1 MRATIRD
8 GLPEIPGVKLAFYE
22 DADEGGGS
30 TYFAVNI
37 FGQDATLLAKLGDEA
52 KRRLETIGGVQGITT
67 SYGKSRKEIQV
78 KVDRDKRQ
86 SWA

>member
-1 MRATIRD
+1 MSPHDVTTRTLYRH
-8 GLPEIPGVKLAFYE
+8 E
-22 DADEGGGS
+22 DADSGGGS
-30 TYFAVNI
+30 TYFVVNI
-37 FGQDATLLAKLGDEA
+37 FGQAATLLAKLGDEA
-52 KRRLETIGGVQGITT
+52 KCRLETIGGVQDITT